1 MSKLPIVLSFDV
13 GVIYLSYCLMTKKQ
27 FGDKLNWDIID
38 WGIIDMTNRK
48 DEVCKCGAKA
58 KKYNEIDGIT
68 KYYCLTHSK
77 KEIELELTFEQCF
90 IEKQEKKTCCYETSK
105 ICGKNSINSLIKNP
119 DKYYCNAHAKL
130 YLKKFNSDNKLKPF
144 KTKNSKSLDFDDV
157 KLGLIMKLE
166 SMKHFL
172 TADNVVI
179 ENQPSFKNPRMKS
192 IASTLYDYFLIRGV
206 VDKDITKSNI
216 NKVKFMSPSNKLKLV
231 SEGDNKLLIKS
242 KEDNSLYKVTKSLGI
257 KYCKELIAHLPDKLQ
272 LFGKYKKQ
280 DDMADSFLQGA
291 YFITNCI

>member
-1 MSKLPIVLSFDV
+1 MIKQPIVLSFDV
-13 GVIYLSYCLMTKKQ
+13 GVINLSYCLLTKKQ
-27 FGDKLNWDIID
+27 FGDKLNWDITD

-58 KKYNEIDGIT
+58 KKYNEIDGII

-90 IEKQEKKTCCYETSK
+90 LEKDKKTCCYETTK
-105 ICGKNSINSLIKNP
+105 ICGKNAVNSLIKNP
-119 DKYYCNAHAKL
+119 DKYYCNAHAKI
-130 YLKKFNSDNKLKPF
+130 YLKKFNNDNKLKPF
-144 KTKNSKSLDFDDV
+144 KTKSSKGLDFDDV

-172 TADNVVI
+172 TADYVVI

-206 VDKDITKSNI
+206 VDKNITKSNI

-231 SEGDNKLLIKS
+231 SEGDNKLLTKS
-242 KEDNSLYKVTKSLGI
+242 KEDGDQYKVTKTLGI
-257 KYCKELIAHLPDKLQ
+257 KYCKELISHLPDKLE